1 MAPETGRPRSVVV
14 VQTVVPDYRMPFIDQ
29 LGERLGDRLLLVSGD
44 EDWTHDVR
52 HSDHA
57 PVSLVQNRYF
67 AGRQLLWQSGALR
80 PAFEADVAVVS
91 LNPRIVSNWIVLGT
105 RRIRRRRTLV
115 WGHAWPRKGP
125 RSRTDRVRDIMR
137 RLADAVIVYTDREAW
152 DLRARRP
159 KLDVTA
165 APNALY
171 RMDEMVPADTG
182 HPTDF
187 LYVGRLNSS
196 KKPGLL
202 LEAFHLAS
210 PSMPEDV
217 RLVFIGA
224 GPLRNDLA
232 ERVAALGL
240 ESRVLLLGHVSD
252 VAELRQAYSSAI
264 ASVSPGYVGLSL
276 IQSLGNGVP
285 MLIARDEPHAPEI
298 EAIVE
303 GENGWFFDSDSS
315 EALASLLAAITAQRT
330 SWTSRR
336 AQIAERARATY
347 SVERMVDAFV
357 AALRLVDH
365 EVTSR
370 DPAPGDEGS
379 NS

>member
-1 MAPETGRPRSVVV
+1 MMNPETVRRRSVVV
-14 VQTVVPDYRMPFIDQ
+14 VQTIIPDYRMPFVDE
-29 LGERLGDRLLLVSGD
+29 LGDRLGDRLLLVSGD

-52 HSDHA
+52 HSDGA
-57 PVSLVQNRYF
+57 PAFRIQNRYV
-67 AGRQLLWQSGALR
+67 AGRQLLWQSGVLR

-91 LNPRIVSNWIVLGT
+91 LNPRIVSNWIVIGA
-105 RRIRRRRTLV
+105 RRLRRRRTLV

-125 RSRTDRVRDIMR
+125 GSRTDRVRDIMR
-137 RLADAVIVYTDREAW
+137 RFADAVIVYTEREAK

-159 KLDVTA
+159 TQEVTA

-171 RMDEMVPADTG
+171 RMNEMVPADSV

-202 LEAFHLAS
+202 LEAFRLAS
-210 PSMPEDV
+210 PSMPDDV
-217 RLVFIGA
+217 RLVFIGT
-224 GPLRNDLA
+224 GPLQNDLT
-232 ERVAALGL
+232 ERVVALGL
-240 ESRVLLLGHVSD
+240 ESRVSLLGHVSD
-252 VAELRQAYSSAI
+252 VGELRQAYSSAI

-303 GENGWFFDSDSS
+303 GENGWFFDSDSP
-315 EALASLLAAITAQRT
+315 EALASLLTAIAAQRT

-336 AQIAERARATY
+336 ALIAEQARATY

-357 AALRLVDH
+357 AALRLH
-365 EVTSR
+365 VT
-370 DPAPGDEGS
+370 PADEGS
-379 NS
+379 TT